1 MGGVGV
7 DVEGAAVGVGDAGGV
22 EDVAVGV
29 VDDVGAG
36 GAGDSRPAVEDPVVD
51 TVHIVVV
58 AAHGAGQG
66 EARAV
71 GEGGGAAGDTA
82 GDTGGVV
89 DGAGIVPINI
99 SMLRV
104 CIKNSKQKQTCIFVI
119 GGMKTVENYLLKKI
133 LR

>member
-36 GAGDSRPAVEDPVVD
+36 GGGGSRPAVEDPVVD
-51 TVHIVVV
+51 TGHTVVG
-58 AAHGAGQG
+58 AAHGVGQG
-66 EARAV
+66 GARAV
-71 GEGGGAAGDTA
+71 GEVGGAAGDTA

-89 DGAGIVPINI
+89 DGAGIVPTII
-99 SMLRV
+99 TYYEA
-104 CIKNSKQKQTCIFVI
+104 C
-119 GGMKTVENYLLKKI
+119 MKIALLY
-133 LR
+133 